1 MSNNV
6 KLEALL
12 NAVGRASRPLNAIRT
27 ASKSLAGDIRDSEQ
41 SLRDLN
47 VQAARIDGFRKASA
61 QLSLTGR
68 SLAKAKQ
75 EAAALAIQFKNIE
88 APTLAQSQALD
99 VAKKSAAELQSKYN
113 GMHQSL
119 QRQRSE
125 LSQSG
130 LNTRTLS
137 ADAQRVKVTIRQT
150 TQQLNMQRDALS
162 RVNQQQERV
171 DAIKR
176 RYESGKTL
184 AFGIRD
190 AGAAGINTASAG
202 FHGLSQFFA
211 PGVAFSKQM
220 SDTQSTLGIDKNDET
235 MAALRQQA
243 KDIGS
248 KGYLSQVD
256 VAQTQGVLASSGY
269 NANDVLMATDSTVTM
284 RQANGLAASDA
295 VGALSTV
302 QSAFKLPI
310 TEIERI
316 SDVLTQSLHSSSTSL
331 DDLVAAMK
339 NVAPGAEMAGESLED
354 TTAMLD
360 ILADHNIKGASAG
373 SNINTILS
381 RLDAMTGQAPVA
393 LNSLGVSTHDGNGNK
408 LPVEKVFKDIYHA
421 FETKKLDVAQQA
433 EYLKSLFGEEAVKGA
448 GTLVAA
454 AGDGT
459 LDNKRQQMLAAK
471 GSTSRIASIKSD
483 NLDGDLVKLQSTLDG
498 LKIDVFAQE
507 ESALRRLT
515 ASANTWVGMAASWV
529 QTNPELT
536 QTLLNVATGTLA
548 LVGVLGGVGQI
559 VWPLIAGVNVI
570 IAAASMLGTIFTL
583 TSGAIASALGAITWP
598 VIAVVAAIVGGALLI
613 RKYWEPLSAFFG
625 GVIEGLGTAFAPL
638 AEIFSPLA
646 PAFDF
651 LVEKLG
657 SIWQWFTDLLE
668 PVKATQETLE
678 RCKNVGVMF
687 GQALANALM
696 APLNIF
702 NSLSSKASWLL
713 DKLGIIKKESG
724 QLEDTEA
731 KVKTTAV
738 TPDGTYIPPTST
750 LSGYPLYQPLSAPAG
765 RSFVD
770 NSKRE
775 YSITL
780 QGDVLP
786 NSDLDRRLRE
796 AVDNL
801 ARQER
806 SYQRSSFS
814 HD

>member
-1 MSNNV
+1 
-6 KLEALL
+6 
-12 NAVGRASRPLNAIRT
+12 
-27 ASKSLAGDIRDSEQ
+27 
-41 SLRDLN
+41 
-47 VQAARIDGFRKASA
+47 
-61 QLSLTGR
+61 
-68 SLAKAKQ
+68 
-75 EAAALAIQFKNIE
+75 
-88 APTLAQSQALD
+88 
-99 VAKKSAAELQSKYN
+99 
-113 GMHQSL
+113 
-119 QRQRSE
+119 
-125 LSQSG
+125 
-130 LNTRTLS
+130 
-137 ADAQRVKVTIRQT
+137 
-150 TQQLNMQRDALS
+150 
-162 RVNQQQERV
+162 
-171 DAIKR
+171 
-176 RYESGKTL
+176 
-184 AFGIRD
+184 
-190 AGAAGINTASAG
+190 
-202 FHGLSQFFA
+202 
-211 PGVAFSKQM
+211 
-220 SDTQSTLGIDKNDET
+220 
-235 MAALRQQA
+235 
-243 KDIGS
+243 
-248 KGYLSQVD
+248 
-256 VAQTQGVLASSGY
+256 
-269 NANDVLMATDSTVTM
+269 
-284 RQANGLAASDA
+284 
-295 VGALSTV
+295 
-302 QSAFKLPI
+302 
-310 TEIERI
+310 
-316 SDVLTQSLHSSSTSL
+316 
-331 DDLVAAMK
+331 
-339 NVAPGAEMAGESLED
+339 
-354 TTAMLD
+354 
-360 ILADHNIKGASAG
+360 
-373 SNINTILS
+373 LS
-381 RLDAMTGQAPVA
+381 RLDVMTGQAPVA
-393 LNSLGVSTHDGNGNK
+393 LNSRGVSTHDGNGNK

-421 FETKKLDVAQQA
+421 FETNKLDMAQQA

-448 GTLVAA
+448 GVLVAA

-483 NLDGDLVKLQSTLDG
+483 NLDGDLVKLRSTLDG

-515 ASANTWVGMAASWV
+515 ASANTWVGMAASWI

-570 IAAASMLGTIFTL
+570 IAAASMLGTVFTL
-583 TSGAIASALGAITWP
+583 TGGAIASALGAITWP

-678 RCKNVGVMF
+678 RCKNMGVMF